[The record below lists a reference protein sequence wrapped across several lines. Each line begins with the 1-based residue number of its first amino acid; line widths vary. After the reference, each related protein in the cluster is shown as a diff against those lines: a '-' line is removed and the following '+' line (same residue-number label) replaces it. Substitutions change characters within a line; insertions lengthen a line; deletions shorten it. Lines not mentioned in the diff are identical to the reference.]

1 MAYCAETVLKEDNN
15 MVATGIGVIIVNAQG
30 QILLGKRCSTHAP
43 FWSIPGGHLDAGE
56 TFEQCAQREIAE
68 ETGLQ
73 IAPPTFI
80 GVSNNLQTWRA
91 EGKHTVSIC
100 MLVQHPGGEAELK
113 EPEKCAEWRWCS
125 PHDLPEPHFEAS
137 RTAIHLWLSQQ
148 VYLPVL

>member
-1 MAYCAETVLKEDNN
+1 

-30 QILLGKRCSTHAP
+30 QILLGKRCGTHAP
-43 FWSIPGGHLDAGE
+43 FWSIPGGHLEAGE

-73 IAPPTFI
+73 ITTPAFI
-80 GVSNNLQTWRA
+80 GVSNNLQTWRT

-125 PHDLPEPHFEAS
+125 PNTLPEPHFEAS
-137 RTAIHLWLSQQ
+137 RMAIQLWLSQQ
-148 VYLPVL
+148 IYLPAL